1 MKIGEV
7 VYSIAGRDN
16 GRYYIITQIEN
27 EDRVKVADGEIKS
40 IKNAKKKNVRHI
52 KSCGY
57 VLEKIAQK
65 LINNEQVFDS
75 EIKSALRSYKEGE
88 NN

>member
-7 VYSIAGRDN
+7 VYSIAGRDT
-16 GRYYIITQIEN
+16 GRYYIITEIEN

-40 IKNAKKKNVRHI
+40 IKNAKRKNIRHI
-52 KSCGY
+52 KSSGD

>member
-7 VYSIAGRDN
+7 VYSIAGRDS
-16 GRYYIITQIEN
+16 GRYYIITEIEN

>member
-7 VYSIAGRDN
+7 VYSIAGRDS
-16 GRYYIITQIEN
+16 GRYYIITEIEN

-40 IKNAKKKNVRHI
+40 IKNAKRKNIRHI
-52 KSCGY
+52 KSSGD

>member
-1 MKIGEV
+1 MRIGEV
-7 VYSIAGRDN
+7 VCSIAGRDN
-16 GRYYIITQIEN
+16 GRFYIITEIESK
-27 EDRVKVADGEIKS
+27 DRVKVADGEIKS
-40 IKNAKKKNVRHI
+40 IKNAKVKNIKHI
-52 KSCGY
+52 KETGD

-65 LINNEQVFDS
+65 LENGDQVFNS

>member
-7 VYSIAGRDN
+7 VYSIAGRDS
-16 GRYYIITQIEN
+16 GRYYIITEIEN
-27 EDRVKVADGEIKS
+27 EDRVRVADGEIKS
-40 IKNAKKKNVRHI
+40 IKNAKRKNIRHI
-52 KSCGY
+52 KSSGD

>member
-7 VYSIAGRDN
+7 VYSIAGRDS
-16 GRYYIITQIEN
+16 GRYYIITEIEN

-40 IKNAKKKNVRHI
+40 IKNAKKKNIRHI
-52 KSCGY
+52 KLSGD

>member
-7 VYSIAGRDN
+7 VYSIAGRDS
-16 GRYYIITQIEN
+16 GRYYIITEIEN

-40 IKNAKKKNVRHI
+40 IKNAKRKNIRHI
-52 KSCGY
+52 KSSGD

-75 EIKSALRSYKEGE
+75 EIKSALRSYTEGE